1 MKNFEIERKFLVK
14 HIPNLENCKNY
25 YIKQG
30 YISTNPVLRI
40 RQKDN
45 KYIFTFKGKGDIQR
59 EEFEKEIT
67 KEEFENL
74 WLKIEGEPIIKTR
87 YIIPLE
93 NDLVAELDIYE
104 GNLQGFKNIDVP
116 TFEGD
121 DDLIYSILEEQYKE
135 YIGVLDYA
143 TFENGHYFLNN
154 DNKLIYY
161 LDKIYLPSEKDFM
174 QKLIE
179 RFKTS
184 NIVMTSEK

>member
-104 GNLQGFKNIDVP
+104 GNLQGFKNIVVEFDN
-116 TFEGD
+116 
-121 DDLIYSILEEQYKE
+121 IEQ
-135 YIGVLDYA
+135 A
-143 TFENGHYFLNN
+143 ENFIPPNWFGEDITKNIKYTNAYLSKVSNF
-154 DNKLIYY
+154 NK
-161 LDKIYLPSEKDFM
+161 
-174 QKLIE
+174 
-179 RFKTS
+179 
-184 NIVMTSEK
+184 N